1 MLLVIEVG
9 NTNTKLGLYSGDEL
23 VAHWRVVTGKYET
36 LDEFRM
42 LIATLLHHDGLDKA
56 SITGCCISSVVPQ
69 FNQALDTACTAV
81 FGQPP
86 LFVGPGVKT
95 GLTIHVENPKE
106 VGADRICSAVGA
118 LDDHEP
124 PLIVLDFGTATTFDA
139 IFEGNEY
146 RGGVIVP
153 GLEISAAALFE
164 KCAKLPKVDIAIPP
178 NVIGRDTV
186 TNIRSGLTYGYAGL
200 VDGIVNRMEKEM
212 GGKATVIASGGFA
225 PLMTE
230 VSDTIQHV
238 DDLLTLKG
246 LRAIYERNQ
255 RA

>member
-9 NTNTKLGLYSGDEL
+9 NTNTKLGLYEGAAL
-23 VAHWRVVTGKYET
+23 VAHWRVKTGKYET

-42 LIATLLHHDGLDKA
+42 LIAMLLHQDGLDKA

-69 FNQALDTACTAV
+69 FNQALDTACTTV
-81 FGQPP
+81 FGVPP

-95 GLTIHVENPKE
+95 GLTIQVENPKE
-106 VGADRICSAVGA
+106 VGADRICSSVGA
-118 LDDHEP
+118 LADHEA
-124 PLIVLDFGTATTFDA
+124 PLVVIDFGTATTFDA
-139 IFEGNEY
+139 IYENNEY

-186 TNIRSGLTYGYAGL
+186 TNIRSGLTYGYAAMVDGL
-200 VDGIVNRMEKEM
+200 VRRMEEEIGQKT
-212 GGKATVIASGGFA
+212 TVIAAGGFA
-225 PLMTE
+225 SLMAE
-230 VSDTIQHV
+230 VSETIEHI

-255 RA
+255 RT